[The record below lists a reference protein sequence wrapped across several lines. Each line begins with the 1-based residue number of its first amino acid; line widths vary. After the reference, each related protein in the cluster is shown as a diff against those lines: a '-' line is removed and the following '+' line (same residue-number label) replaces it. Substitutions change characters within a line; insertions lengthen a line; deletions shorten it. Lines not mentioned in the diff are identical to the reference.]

1 MLNKYYD
8 KRKIRSWNLFFSVCD
23 TPFVIIIGKR
33 CSISIYFDRYDFLH
47 IYKQYL
53 WANLDHVSDLNQ

>member
-33 CSISIYFDRYDFLH
+33 CSISIYFDRYDFFTYINN
-47 IYKQYL
+47 IYDPIL
-53 WANLDHVSDLNQ
+53 IV